1 MLNDLNTLIGFEI
14 EQKIRG
20 STIFSQNLLPNY
32 FIILQLYINSKL
44 FFGMINRLADQC
56 FLLLLFFFV
65 FGGGGGA
72 SYFLSYNL

>member
-44 FFGMINRLADQC
+44 FF
-56 FLLLLFFFV
+56 FFW
-65 FGGGGGA
+65 
-72 SYFLSYNL
+72 ND